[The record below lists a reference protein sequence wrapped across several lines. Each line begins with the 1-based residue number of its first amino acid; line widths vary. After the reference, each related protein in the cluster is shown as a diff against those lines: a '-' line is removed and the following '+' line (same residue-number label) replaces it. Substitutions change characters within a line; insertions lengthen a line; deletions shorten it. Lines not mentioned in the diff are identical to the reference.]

1 VKTRKRR
8 GRGEARAL
16 ALRRVSWGREMK
28 AIADYLRKNR
38 PEDPLPSVSKIAQ
51 DDNDP
56 FRVLVSTII
65 SARTKDEVTSSASQR
80 LLMAAPTPAALS
92 ACPESRIAR
101 LIYPAGFFRVKA
113 KNLRETARTLI
124 LKFGG
129 RVPSRME
136 DLLSLPGVGR
146 KTANLVRNLGFGLA
160 GICVDTHVH
169 RVSNRLGWV
178 ASRSPVETERALE
191 KRLPEKYW
199 IPVNELLVRFGKAVC
214 TPMSPWCGICPAS
227 SWCPRVGVGASR

>member
-1 VKTRKRR
+1 VKERPKR
-8 GRGEARAL
+8 GRGKSPAPAP
-16 ALRRVSWGREMK
+16 RRVSWDREIK
-28 AIADYLRKNR
+28 TIADYLRKNR
-38 PEDPLPSVSKIAQ
+38 PDDPLPSVSKIAR

-80 LLMAAPTPAALS
+80 LLAAAPTPAALS

-101 LIYPAGFFRVKA
+101 LIFPAGFFRVKA
-113 KNLRETARTLI
+113 KNLRKTARML
-124 LKFGG
+124 LEKFAG
-129 RVPSRME
+129 RVPSGME

-146 KTANLVRNLGFGLA
+146 KTANLVRNLGFGIA

-178 ASRSPVETERALE
+178 TSRSPAETERALE
-191 KRLPEKYW
+191 ERLPEKYW
-199 IPVNELLVRFGKAVC
+199 IPVNELLVSFGKAVC
-214 TPMSPWCGICPAS
+214 TPLSPWCGICPAA